1 MSVSEKL
8 YEISWFLFHFVV
20 VGFPCS
26 STLSFYYKDYTL
38 FENKFK
44 QDGNVKILLGSLK
57 KSFCIIKFF

>member
-1 MSVSEKL
+1 MKN
-8 YEISWFLFHFVV
+8 YMKFLDFFSFFV

-26 STLSFYYKDYTL
+26 STLSFYYKDYIL

-57 KSFCIIKFF
+57 KIILHQIE